1 MDRAN
6 PSPSSFRGGGTPP
19 DRIAMTERPT
29 TRRPLDP
36 NFATFVTLHS
46 RDPDRKLARLSP
58 VIIKKVI
65 DYNVQGE
72 VKNVKRLASG
82 DLRIETFNCVQV
94 KQLLKL
100 RTFHD
105 IPTEASIPV
114 SENSCRGVLY
124 HPSFVFDSDEEML
137 DGLARHHVVE
147 ISHFTK
153 LVNGVRNKTGACVAT
168 FGVPTLPEEVKYGYE
183 SVSVRPY
190 IPNPLRCFRCQ
201 LFGHHG
207 NACRSSTQH
216 CGKCAAEGHDTDSC
230 ASLTL
235 KCRNCG
241 DAHSSSSRD
250 CPVWK
255 QEKEVCT
262 VKVTQ
267 GLTYFEARKLVKEQ
281 QAALAPPSP
290 DASYAEKA
298 SPKPVMVTI
307 AVQTDPL
314 PDAPVADAE
323 PASSASQTSA
333 SASTSTASTSTA
345 STSTD
350 TCPTPKTSFSKA
362 VANTPRQEKTDKNDK
377 KNKVNLTPLPKRSR
391 TRASP
396 ASPRERGRARA
407 PSASSRESIPD
418 ESMDISSGRHRER
431 SPGSSSADD
440 SSTKKK
446 KKTKNNGNPRNS

>member
-6 PSPSSFRGGGTPP
+6 PSPSSFRGGGVPP
-19 DRIAMTERPT
+19 DRMTTTERLT
-29 TRRPLDP
+29 ARRPLDP
-36 NFATFVTLHS
+36 NFATFVMLHS
-46 RDPDRKLARLSP
+46 KDPDRKLARLSP
-58 VIIKKVI
+58 FIIKKVI

-82 DLRIETFNCVQV
+82 DLRIETFICVQV
-94 KQLLKL
+94 KQLLKFK
-100 RTFHD
+100 TFHD

-124 HPSFVFDSDEEML
+124 HPSFIFDSDEEML
-137 DGLARHHVVE
+137 DGLARYHVVE
-147 ISHFTK
+147 INHFTK
-153 LVNGVRNKTGACVAT
+153 LVNGVRNKTGACIAT

-183 SVSVRPY
+183 PVSVRPY
-190 IPNPLRCFRCQ
+190 IPNPLRCFKCQ

-207 NACRSSTQH
+207 NSCRSSTVH
-216 CGKCAAEGHDTDSC
+216 CGRCAAEGHDTDSC
-230 ASLTL
+230 TSLAF
-235 KCRNCG
+235 KCRNCA
-241 DAHSSSSRD
+241 DSHSSSSRD

-262 VKVTQ
+262 VKVTR
-267 GLTYFEARKLVKEQ
+267 GVTYFEARKLVKEQ
-281 QAALAPPSP
+281 QAALAAPSP
-290 DASYAEKA
+290 DASYAAKA
-298 SPKPVMVTI
+298 NPKPVMVTI

-314 PDAPVADAE
+314 PDTPVVDDAA

-333 SASTSTASTSTA
+333 STSTSTA

-350 TCPTPKTSFSKA
+350 TCLTPSKPSFSNA
-362 VANTPRQEKTDKNDK
+362 VSNTSRQEKKTEKDDK

-391 TRASP
+391 TMTRASP
-396 ASPRERGRARA
+396 ASPREHGRARA
-407 PSASSRESIPD
+407 PSASSGGSIPD

-446 KKTKNNGNPRNS
+446 KKTKNNGNPLNS

>member
-1 MDRAN
+1 
-6 PSPSSFRGGGTPP
+6 
-19 DRIAMTERPT
+19 MTERPTT

-46 RDPDRKLARLSP
+46 KDPERKLARLSP

-82 DLRIETFNCVQV
+82 DLRVETFNCIQV
-94 KQLLKL
+94 KQLLKF

-114 SENSCRGVLY
+114 SDNSCKGVLY
-124 HPSFVFDSDEEML
+124 HPSFVFDSDEEIL

-147 ISHFTK
+147 INHFTK
-153 LVNGVRNKTGACVAT
+153 LVNGARNKTGACVAT

-183 SVSVRPY
+183 NVSVRPY
-190 IPNPLRCFRCQ
+190 IPNPLRCFKYQ
-201 LFGHHG
+201 LYGHHV
-207 NACRSSTQH
+207 NACRSSTKH
-216 CGKCAAEGHDTDSC
+216 CGRCAAEGHDSDSC
-230 ASLTL
+230 TSLTL
-235 KCRNCG
+235 KCRNCE
-241 DAHSSSSRD
+241 DSHSSFSRD

-267 GLTYFEARKLVKEQ
+267 GVTYFEARKLVKEQ
-281 QAALAPPSP
+281 QAALAAPSP
-290 DASYAEKA
+290 DASYATKA

-314 PDAPVADAE
+314 LDTPVVDAE
-323 PASSASQTSA
+323 PASLS
-333 SASTSTASTSTA
+333 SASTSTSTASTSTSTA

-350 TCPTPKTSFSKA
+350 ACPAPSKTRFSDA
-362 VANTPRQEKTDKNDK
+362 VSNSSQEKKTDKKDN

-391 TRASP
+391 TITMASP
-396 ASPRERGRARA
+396 ASLRERGRARA
-407 PSASSRESIPD
+407 PSASSGESIPD
-418 ESMDISSGRHRER
+418 ESVDISSGWHRER
-431 SPGSSSADD
+431 SPGISSAGD

-446 KKTKNNGNPRNS
+446 KEN